1 MARRLWT
8 LVAGLGLALGGLIA
22 PAAVGA
28 AGPNTLTA
36 QLSGAHEVPPV
47 ATAGTGSATVT
58 IQGDGAS
65 IQYQVTYSGLSG
77 PVVAGHI
84 HLGAVGANGPIILP
98 FTAGPSP
105 MSGTLTA
112 ANFSAPPAW
121 PRPPAPPTVPP
132 GGRSRGTPPGQPVP
146 PGRIRLA
153 PARVRPRWR
162 GPGQQ
167 RSPPL

>member
-1 MARRLWT
+1 MCLAPPLIAADGQSWRRHEERGGLDRREDCMARRLWT

-112 ANFSAPPAW
+112 ANFTGA
-121 PRPPAPPTVPP
+121 
-132 GGRSRGTPPGQPVP
+132 GGLTYAQAVDAIRSG
-146 PGRIRLA
+146 
-153 PARVRPRWR
+153 
-162 GPGQQ
+162 
-167 RSPPL
+167 